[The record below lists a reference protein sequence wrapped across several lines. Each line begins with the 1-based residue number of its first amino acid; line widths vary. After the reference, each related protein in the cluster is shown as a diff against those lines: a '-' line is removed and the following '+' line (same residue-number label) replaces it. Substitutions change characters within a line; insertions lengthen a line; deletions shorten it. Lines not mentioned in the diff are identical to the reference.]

1 MRPERLSSPSPQAGE
16 HPEGHK
22 GLGERSSLRVG
33 GFIPFTTTDYPGQLS
48 AVVFCQGCPWRCE
61 YRHNPHLLPADGP
74 ESHAWNDILAFLEKR
89 RGLLDAVVFSGGEP
103 TLQGGL
109 APAMRKVKEMGF
121 KIGLHSAGM
130 YPDRLARVLPLL
142 DWIGL
147 DVKAPR
153 DAYPRITGVPGSG
166 GAVFQSLE
174 MILAAGVDYELR
186 CTWHPDLL
194 SDADLECLGLELEAA
209 GAKRLVLQEYRAEGC
224 ARPLSGIRAAQL
236 ETPGISALAGMV
248 EGFSLRLA
256 Q

>member
-1 MRPERLSSPSPQAGE
+1 MTPA
-16 HPEGHK
+16 
-22 GLGERSSLRVG
+22 LRIG
-33 GFIPFTTTDYPGQLS
+33 GFVPFTTTDYPGHLA
-48 AVVFCQGCPWRCE
+48 AVVFCQGCPWRCA
-61 YRHNPHLLPADGP
+61 YCHNPHLLPAEAAEG
-74 ESHAWNDILAFLEKR
+74 HAWGDILAFLEKR
-89 RGLLDAVVFSGGEP
+89 RGLLDAVVYSGGEP

-109 APAMRKVKEMGF
+109 VTAMRNVKDMGF
-121 KIGLHSAGM
+121 KVGLHSAGM

-166 GAVFQSLE
+166 MAVFESLGL
-174 MILAAGVDYELR
+174 ILAADIDYELR

-194 SDADLECLGLELEAA
+194 ADADLECLALELEAA

-224 ARPLSGIRAAQL
+224 IQPLPGIRAAQL
-236 ETPGISALAGMV
+236 ERTGIVALARRI